1 LYNLQVGTAV
11 SSDGGKELIMLG
23 VCYYPEHWPES
34 MWAQDAQEMA
44 ELGLSYVR
52 IGEFAW
58 SRLESAPGVFHFE
71 WLDRAIQTLAD
82 AGLQVIMCTPTA
94 TPPKW
99 LIDLYPDILPVDIK
113 TGTVRGFGSRRH
125 YDFSSENFRRE
136 AMRISQVLAERYGQH
151 PAICGW
157 QTDNE
162 IACHDTAHS
171 GSENAKIAFQHWCQQ
186 HYGDIDQ
193 LNQAWGNVFWS
204 MEYQNFAQIELPIL
218 AVTETSPSHQLAY
231 RRFSSDQVVKFHDE
245 MVDII
250 RAYAPK
256 QFVTHNFIP
265 MHDTQTDNFAL
276 AKKLDF
282 VSYDNYPLGRTDLF
296 FGDAPTAQFKKYM
309 RTGHPDFSSY
319 AFDQSRGISN
329 RGFWVMEQQPG
340 PVNWARHNPRPETG
354 MVRLW
359 SWQAFAHGAEAV
371 CYFRWRQVP
380 FAQEQMH
387 AGIKRNDNSRAA
399 AYAEIVQVRDELKLV
414 ADLAEQPVQARVAM
428 VMTTENQWVTEI
440 ERQGDSFNQHQVEF
454 SWYSALRQL
463 GLAVDF
469 ISPESDLTP
478 YSLIIAPCLPIVSDD
493 FVKRCQ
499 ATSATLVFGPR
510 SGAKTAE
517 LTLVPNL
524 GPGLL
529 QQLIPV
535 KVLSTETIRPDC
547 FEILRFND
555 NDYQSSRWREELEL
569 TAGVSVLAHYH
580 DQTPAVVRHGNT
592 VYVATLS
599 CNAFLVALFTQLA
612 NERQL
617 PLLNL
622 DADLRAVQ
630 RGELHFVFNYGATPQ
645 QLNAP
650 KGATFII
657 GSSTLKPF
665 DVAVLRLTEA

>member
-1 LYNLQVGTAV
+1 
-11 SSDGGKELIMLG
+11 MLG
-23 VCYYPEHWPES
+23 VCYYPEHWPET
-34 MWAQDAQEMA
+34 MWAADAREMV

-58 SRLESAPGVFHFE
+58 SRLETAPGVFHFE
-71 WLDRAIQTLAD
+71 WLDRAIQTLAG

-113 TGTVRGFGSRRH
+113 TGTIRGFGSRRH
-125 YDFSSENFRRE
+125 YDFSSENYRRE
-136 AMRISQVLAERYGQH
+136 AMRISQVLAQRYGNH

-171 GSENAKIAFQHWCQQ
+171 GSENAKLAFQQWCQ
-186 HYGDIDQ
+186 HYYGTIEK

-204 MEYQNFAQIELPIL
+204 MEYQSFQQIELPIL

-245 MVDII
+245 MVDVI
-250 RAYAPK
+250 RAHSHN

-329 RGFWVMEQQPG
+329 RSFWVMEQQPG

-371 CYFRWRQVP
+371 CYFRWRQAP

-387 AGIKRNDNSRAA
+387 AGIKRNDNSQAA
-399 AYAEIVQVRDELKLV
+399 AYAEIAQVRDELKLV
-414 ADLAEQPVQARVAM
+414 ADLAQQPVQAKVAI

-440 ERQGDSFNQHQVEF
+440 ERQGDSFNQHRVEF

-469 ISPESDLTP
+469 ISPEHDLTP
-478 YSLIIAPCLPIVSDD
+478 YQLIVAPCMPIISQD
-493 FVKRCQ
+493 FVERCKASA
-499 ATSATLVFGPR
+499 ATFVFGPR
-510 SGAKTAE
+510 SGAKTSE

-529 QQLIPV
+529 QQLIAV

-547 FEILRFND
+547 YEELTLSEFKHKS
-555 NDYQSSRWREELEL
+555 YKSSHWREELEV
-569 TAGVSVLAHYH
+569 TGETSILAYYHY
-580 DQTPAVVRHGNT
+580 QKPAVARQDRM

-599 CNAFLVALFTQLA
+599 CDNFLLDLFASLA
-612 NERQL
+612 AELQL
-617 PLLNL
+617 PLMRL
-622 DADLRAVQ
+622 DDGLRTVQ
-630 RGELHFVFNYGATPQ
+630 RGNLHFVFNYDAKVHQ
-645 QLNAP
+645 IKAP
-650 KGATFII
+650 RDAQFII
-657 GSSTLKPF
+657 GSDTLQPH
-665 DVAVLRLTEA
+665 DLAVLRLS

>member
-1 LYNLQVGTAV
+1 
-11 SSDGGKELIMLG
+11 MLG

-34 MWAQDAQEMA
+34 LWAEDAREMV
-44 ELGLSYVR
+44 ELGLRYVR

-71 WLDRAIQTLAD
+71 WLDRAIDTLAQ
-82 AGLQVIMCTPTA
+82 AGLSVIMCTPTA

-125 YDFSSENFRRE
+125 YDFSSENYRRE
-136 AMRISQVLAERYGQH
+136 AMRISQVVAKRYGTH

-171 GSENAKIAFQHWCQQ
+171 GSQNAKIAFQRWCKQF
-186 HYGDIDQ
+186 YGTIDK

-204 MEYQNFAQIELPIL
+204 MEYQSFEQIELPIL

-245 MVDII
+245 MVDVI
-250 RAYAPK
+250 RAHAPN

-296 FGDAPTAQFKKYM
+296 FGDAPVAQFKKYM

-329 RGFWVMEQQPG
+329 SSFWVMEQQPG
-340 PVNWARHNPRPETG
+340 PVNWARHNPRPEKG

-399 AYAEIVQVRDELKLV
+399 AYAEIAQVRDELKLI
-414 ADLAEQPVQARVAM
+414 ADLAEQPVQAKVAI

-440 ERQGDSFNQHQVEF
+440 ERQGDSFNQHKVEF
-454 SWYSALRQL
+454 GWYSALRQL

-469 ISPESDLTP
+469 VSPEHDLSP
-478 YSLIIAPCLPIVSDD
+478 YQLIVAPCMPIVSQS
-493 FVKRCQ
+493 FVDRCK
-499 ATSATLVFGPR
+499 ASSALLVFGPR
-510 SGAKTAE
+510 SGAKTSE

-529 QQLIPV
+529 QQLIGV

-547 FEILRFND
+547 YEELKLATKSGNS
-555 NDYQSSRWREELEL
+555 YQSTQWREELEL
-569 TAGVSVLAHYH
+569 SANTRVIASYH
-580 DQTPAVVRHGNT
+580 DKTPAVARDGRT
-592 VYVATLS
+592 LYVATLS
-599 CNAFLVALFTQLA
+599 CNSFLVDLFADLA
-612 NERQL
+612 NELQL
-617 PLLNL
+617 PILRL
-622 DADLRAVQ
+622 DESLRSVQ
-630 RGELHFVFNYGATPQ
+630 RGNLHFVFNYSAKVQQVVAPQ
-645 QLNAP
+645 HADFL
-650 KGATFII
+650 I
-657 GSSTLKPF
+657 GGSTIQPYDL
-665 DVAVLRLTEA
+665 AVLRLR

>member
-1 LYNLQVGTAV
+1 
-11 SSDGGKELIMLG
+11 MLG

-34 MWAQDAQEMA
+34 MWANDAREMA
-44 ELGLSYVR
+44 ELGLKYVR

-58 SRLESAPGVFHFE
+58 SRLESAPGVFHFD
-71 WLDRAIQTLAD
+71 WLDRAIETLAG
-82 AGLQVIMCTPTA
+82 AGLKVIMCTPTA

-125 YDFSSENFRRE
+125 CDFSSENFRRE
-136 AMRISQVLAERYGQH
+136 SMRISEVLAKRYGQH

-171 GSENAKIAFQHWCQQ
+171 GSHNAKLAFQRWCEAR
-186 HYGDIDQ
+186 YGDVDT
-193 LNQAWGNVFWS
+193 LNTAWGNVFWS
-204 MEYQNFAQIELPIL
+204 MEYQTFQQIELPIL
-218 AVTETSPSHQLAY
+218 AVTETSPAHQLAY
-231 RRFSSDQVVKFHDE
+231 RRFSSDMVVKFHDE
-245 MVDII
+245 MVDVI
-250 RAYAPK
+250 RAHAPN

-296 FGDAPTAQFKKYM
+296 FADAPTAQFKKYM

-340 PVNWARHNPRPETG
+340 PVNWARHNPRPEKG

-387 AGIKRNDNSRAA
+387 AGIKRTDNSPAA
-399 AYAEIVQVRDELKLV
+399 AHAEVAQVRDELKLL
-414 ADLAEQPVQARVAM
+414 APLTAHFNGDLAMLPVSAKVAI

-469 ISPESDLTP
+469 VSPEQDLTP
-478 YSLIIAPCLPIVSDD
+478 YQLVIAPCMPIVSQS
-493 FVKRCQ
+493 FVERCK
-499 ATSATLVFGPR
+499 ATNATLVFGPR

-517 LTLVPNL
+517 LTAVPNL

-529 QQLIPV
+529 QQLIDV

-547 FEILRFND
+547 YAELFLAGD
-555 NDYQSSRWREELEL
+555 KTSYQSSRWREEL
-569 TAGVSVLAHYH
+569 APGAQVAVLATDEY
-580 DQTPAVVRHGNT
+580 QQPAVVQQGNV
-592 VYVATLS
+592 VYVGTLS
-599 CNAFLVALFTQLA
+599 CEGFLIALFRQLATQLGLPVW
-612 NERQL
+612 QL
-617 PLLNL
+617 GS
-622 DADLRAVQ
+622 DLRTMQ
-630 RGELHFVFNYGATPQ
+630 RGELQFVFNYGATAQ
-645 QLNAP
+645 QFAAPANAE
-650 KGATFII
+650 FVI
-657 GSSTLKPF
+657 GSSTLQPY
-665 DVAVLRLTEA
+665 DVAVLRLN